1 LSGALKG
8 EVIPPMSGWDAA
20 APTGDD
26 YERRGRI
33 VGWINAWWQSVSGT
47 FAHGLQ
53 ITIVGMALVFFT
65 LGLIILAL
73 VLLTRL
79 PGLRVKEQEPELE
92 TGRVAPVVP
101 VTERLSTPAIVGDA
115 ELAQVAA
122 IAVAL
127 VRGRRH
133 ARIRPRVQAV
143 ASRWKQYGRAHQ
155 LGL

>member
-1 LSGALKG
+1 
-8 EVIPPMSGWDAA
+8 
-20 APTGDD
+20 
-26 YERRGRI
+26 
-33 VGWINAWWQSVSGT
+33 
-47 FAHGLQ
+47 
-53 ITIVGMALVFFT
+53 MALVFFT

-79 PGLRVKEQEPELE
+79 PGLRAKEQEPEPE
-92 TGRVAPVVP
+92 PGHVASVEPRPAPVGGP
-101 VTERLSTPAIVGDA
+101 ASAPAVTGDA

-127 VRGRRH
+127 VRGRRYGRVR
-133 ARIRPRVQAV
+133 ARTQAA